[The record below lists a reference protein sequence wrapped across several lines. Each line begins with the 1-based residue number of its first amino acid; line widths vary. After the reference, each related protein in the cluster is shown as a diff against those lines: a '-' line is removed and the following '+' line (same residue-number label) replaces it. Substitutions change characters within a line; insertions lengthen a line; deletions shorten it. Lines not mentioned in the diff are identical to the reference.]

1 MTDCKELAYEAKQG
15 NKEAFAELYKAVY
28 QDMYRFALYILTN
41 PEDAQDAVAETVADA
56 YASITKLRDCEAF
69 KGWIFKILSNKC
81 KRKLK
86 EYTRKTE
93 PLYDQEGSVPG
104 DLDRDMQVREAFF
117 SLSDEE
123 RFIVAMQVFGGY
135 RSKEIGLILH
145 KNHNTVRSR
154 LDRALKKME
163 EILQ

>member
-1 MTDCKELAYEAKQG
+1 MTDCKQLAQEAKG
-15 NKEAFAELYKAVY
+15 GSREAFAGLYQATY
-28 QDMYRFALYILTN
+28 QDMYRFALYVLKN

-56 YASITKLRDCEAF
+56 YATIGKLRDCEAF

-81 KRKLK
+81 KRRLK

-93 PLYDQEGSVPG
+93 PLYEQEGSTQG
-104 DLDRDMQVREAFF
+104 DMDRDMQVREAFY
-117 SLSDEE
+117 SLDDEE

-135 RSKEIGLILH
+135 KSKEIGLILH

-163 EILQ
+163 TLLQ

>member
-1 MTDCKELAYEAKQG
+1 MTDCKQLAEEARQG
-15 NKEAFAELYKAVY
+15 SREAFAGLYEAVY
-28 QDMYRFALYILTN
+28 RDLYRFALYVLKN

-56 YASITKLRDCEAF
+56 YASIGKLRDSGAF

-81 KRKLK
+81 KRRLK

-93 PLYDQEGSVPG
+93 PLKEEEGSSQG
-104 DLDRDMQVREAFF
+104 DMDRDMQVREAFY
-117 SLSDEE
+117 SLDDEE

-135 RSKEIGLILH
+135 KSKEIGLILH

-163 EILQ
+163 QLLQ

>member
-1 MTDCKELAYEAKQG
+1 MTDCKQLAYEARQG
-15 NKEAFAELYKAVY
+15 SKEAFAQLYQAVY
-28 QDMYRFALYILTN
+28 QDLYRFALYVLKN
-41 PEDAQDAVAETVADA
+41 PETVADA
-56 YASITKLRDCEAF
+56 YAEIKKLRDSEAF

-93 PLYDQEGSVPG
+93 PLYEQEGSVRG
-104 DLDRDMQVREAFF
+104 DLDQDMQVREAFF

-135 RSKEIGLILH
+135 KSKEIGLILH

-154 LDRALKKME
+154 LNRALKKME

>member
-1 MTDCKELAYEAKQG
+1 MTDCKQLAYEARQG
-15 NKEAFAELYKAVY
+15 SKEAFAQLYQAVY
-28 QDMYRFALYILTN
+28 QDLYRFALYVLKN

-56 YASITKLRDCEAF
+56 YAEITKLRDSEAF

-93 PLYDQEGSVPG
+93 PLYEQEGSV
-104 DLDRDMQVREAFF
+104 QVREAFF

-135 RSKEIGLILH
+135 KSKEIGLILH

-154 LDRALKKME
+154 LNRALKKME

>member
-15 NKEAFAELYKAVY
+15 NKEAFGELYKAVY
-28 QDMYRFALYILTN
+28 QDMYRFALYILKN

-93 PLYDQEGSVPG
+93 PLYDQEGSVP
-104 DLDRDMQVREAFF
+104 
-117 SLSDEE
+117 
-123 RFIVAMQVFGGY
+123 
-135 RSKEIGLILH
+135 
-145 KNHNTVRSR
+145 
-154 LDRALKKME
+154 
-163 EILQ
+163 

>member
-1 MTDCKELAYEAKQG
+1 MTDCKQLAYEAKQG
-15 NKEAFAELYKAVY
+15 NKEAFGELYQEVY
-28 QDMYRFALYILTN
+28 QDLYHFALYVLKN
-41 PEDAQDAVAETVADA
+41 PEDAQDAVAETVTDA
-56 YASITKLRDCEAF
+56 YAAIGKLRDCEAF

-93 PLYDQEGSVPG
+93 PLYEQEGSVQG

-135 RSKEIGLILH
+135 KSKEIGSILH

-163 EILQ
+163 VILQ

>member
-1 MTDCKELAYEAKQG
+1 MVCSALAIRQVSIPVSILQVMLLPISTKQLMTLPIKH
-15 NKEAFAELYKAVY
+15 
-28 QDMYRFALYILTN
+28 
-41 PEDAQDAVAETVADA
+41 
-56 YASITKLRDCEAF
+56 
-69 KGWIFKILSNKC
+69 
-81 KRKLK
+81 LK

-93 PLYDQEGSVPG
+93 PLYEQEGSVRG
-104 DLDRDMQVREAFF
+104 DLDQDMQVREAFF

-135 RSKEIGLILH
+135 KSKEIGLILH

-154 LDRALKKME
+154 LNRALKKME

>member
-1 MTDCKELAYEAKQG
+1 MTDCKQLAYEARQG
-15 NKEAFAELYKAVY
+15 SKEAFAQLYQAVY
-28 QDMYRFALYILTN
+28 QDLYRFALYVLKN

-56 YASITKLRDCEAF
+56 YAEITKLRDSEAF

-93 PLYDQEGSVPG
+93 PLYEQEGSVRG

-117 SLSDEE
+117 SLSDEPCRSSEGIRVRRSALSYIKTTIPCAQGLTE
-123 RFIVAMQVFGGY
+123 R
-135 RSKEIGLILH
+135 
-145 KNHNTVRSR
+145 
-154 LDRALKKME
+154 
-163 EILQ
+163 